1 MIFSTFLV
9 QAMGI
14 MFKTFYVYDLLTSIL
29 FTIVTYIFY
38 KIFTNSITVIKDYGE
53 NLNISL
59 TDSETIILYQFIM
72 KNYSEILEGNETSF
86 KELKQKINP
95 NLYQQL
101 LKLYEQNKAKYL

>member
-1 MIFSTFLV
+1 MYKELIKSY
-9 QAMGI
+9 I
-14 MFKTFYVYDLLTSIL
+14 PKLTPRM
-29 FTIVTYIFY
+29 
-38 KIFTNSITVIKDYGE
+38 IKDYGE
-53 NLNISL
+53 TINISL